1 MTRNKNEYE
10 VRLPGT
16 DSDLISL
23 IKSHSDE
30 PPAWSLDFE
39 RSLRE
44 IPSRANSDNKRW
56 SFLSGQS
63 LAAGAI
69 AAVLSVIVF
78 SLPGTQT
85 DPLSDESLFGKRTT
99 NWEYQLFAPPEFD
112 EFNTIYQSELTLPS
126 EYDALEY
133 WVY

>member
-1 MTRNKNEYE
+1 MIRNKSANE

-16 DSDLISL
+16 DSDLLSL
-23 IKSHSDE
+23 IQSHADE
-30 PPAWSLDFE
+30 PPALSLDFQ

-44 IPSRANSDNKRW
+44 IPSRASSDNKRW
-56 SFLSGQS
+56 SFFSGQS

-69 AAVLSVIVF
+69 AAVLSVILF
-78 SLPGTQT
+78 SLPGAQT

-112 EFNTIYQSELTLPS
+112 EFNTVYQSELTLPS
-126 EYDALEY
+126 EYHALEY